1 MSEDVLSIKN
11 LSKVIKNNTILDN
24 LSLTIHK
31 NSIYGVVGV
40 NGSGKSTL
48 LRILAGLTS
57 FESGEIKYF
66 GNGVFPHT
74 AYISDFPGLYDL
86 MTAHEFLQYIVDLR
100 KEKADSE
107 VIKSAIITVGL
118 KDNKKHIK
126 NYSRGMKQRL
136 AIAETLVTNPELI
149 LFDEPIAG
157 IDFAGRE
164 MFVSVIN
171 ELKNKSTIIIA
182 SHDLRELGK
191 MCDRAVIIDK
201 GKKIVEDEIASLG
214 KIFGGVVI
222 NITIERPLEA
232 EEINAVMGLHPD
244 INSVNS
250 VGRTFSIMLSKL
262 SNQILQ
268 SVINYFCEKQISI
281 ENISVSD
288 AKLEDIFT
296 GEVADL

>member
-1 MSEDVLSIKN
+1 MTQMMKMSEEILSIKN
-11 LSKVIKNNTILDN
+11 LSKVIKSNIILDE

-66 GNGVFPHT
+66 ESGKFPQT

-86 MTAHEFLQYIVDLR
+86 MTAHEFLRYIVDLK
-100 KEKADSE
+100 KEKADSAA
-107 VIKSAIITVGL
+107 IKSAIITVGL
-118 KDNKKHIK
+118 KDNKKYIK

-171 ELKNKSTIIIA
+171 
-182 SHDLRELGK
+182 
-191 MCDRAVIIDK
+191 
-201 GKKIVEDEIASLG
+201 
-214 KIFGGVVI
+214 
-222 NITIERPLEA
+222 
-232 EEINAVMGLHPD
+232 
-244 INSVNS
+244 
-250 VGRTFSIMLSKL
+250 
-262 SNQILQ
+262 
-268 SVINYFCEKQISI
+268 
-281 ENISVSD
+281 
-288 AKLEDIFT
+288 
-296 GEVADL
+296 

>member
-1 MSEDVLSIKN
+1 MSEDILSIN
-11 LSKVIKNNTILDN
+11 YLSKIIKSNTILDN

-66 GNGVFPHT
+66 GNGKFPQT

-86 MTAHEFLQYIVDLR
+86 MTAHEFLQYIVDLK

-107 VIKSAIITVGL
+107 AIKSAIITVGL
-118 KDNKKHIK
+118 KDNKKYIK

-191 MCDRAVIIDK
+191 ICDRAVIIDK
-201 GKKIVEDEIASLG
+201 GRKIVEDEIGSLG

-222 NITIERPLEA
+222 NITLVNSLDV
-232 EEINAVMGLHPD
+232 EEINAVKALHPD

-250 VGRTFSIMLSKL
+250 VGRTVSIMLSKL
-262 SNQILQ
+262 TNQILQ
-268 SVINYFCEKQISI
+268 SVINYFYEKQISI
-281 ENISVSD
+281 ENINVSD
-288 AKLEDIFT
+288 AKLEDIFA

>member
-1 MSEDVLSIKN
+1 MSEEIISIRN
-11 LSKVIKNNTILDN
+11 LSKLIKNNPILEN

-31 NSIYGVVGV
+31 NSVYGVVGV

-57 FESGEIKYF
+57 FDSGEIAYF
-66 GNGVFPHT
+66 RSGKFPQT

-86 MTAHEFLQYIVDLR
+86 MTAHEFLRYIVDLR
-100 KEKADSE
+100 NEKTDKEA
-107 VIKSAIITVGL
+107 IKTAIETVGL
-118 KDNKKHIK
+118 TDNKKYIK

-136 AIAETLVTNPELI
+136 AIAETLVTKPELI

-164 MFVSVIN
+164 MFVSVIS
-171 ELKNKSTIIIA
+171 ELKNKSTIVIA

-191 MCDRAVIIDK
+191 ICDRAVIIDK
-201 GKKIVEDEIASLG
+201 GKKIVEDEMANLG
-214 KIFGGVVI
+214 KIFGGVVMS
-222 NITIERPLEA
+222 ITLESPLET
-232 EEINAVMGLHPD
+232 EEINAVKDLHSD
-244 INSVNS
+244 INSVKC
-250 VGRTFSIMLSKL
+250 VGRTISIMLPKV
-262 SNQILQ
+262 SNEILQ
-268 SVINYFCEKQISI
+268 LVIRYFCEKHIEI

-288 AKLEDIFT
+288 AKLEDIFA